1 MTIYLDSSVLVSA
14 LVEDEESHEAC
25 LQLLRK
31 KSAIVWMHALS
42 ETFATLTGGRLGIRV
57 APAIAARLI
66 EESLVPRLR
75 LVELTAA
82 DTIEV
87 LRACATAG
95 VRGGAI
101 FDFLHLNAARRS
113 NATILYTLNIRHFSA
128 LARSGDPSIE
138 SPG

>member
-1 MTIYLDSSVLVSA
+1 MTLYLDSSVLVSA
-14 LVEDEESHEAC
+14 LVEDEASHEAC

-31 KSAIVWMHALS
+31 KNAVVWTHALT

-57 APAIAARLI
+57 APAVATRLI

-75 LVELTAA
+75 LIELTAA

-87 LRACATAG
+87 LRACASAG

-101 FDFLHLNAARRS
+101 FDFLHLNAARKS
-113 NATILYTLNIRHFSA
+113 NATTLYTINIRHFSA